1 MRRTLKKATKA
12 KKISLH
18 YKALDAVKR
27 YEQALSIPNQHAFL
41 SQEKQLALKLAQHYE
56 KKDLTKYSKYC
67 AQYDRLIVQLLD
79 KGGETFMLSNDATQ
93 FILTERQTAGDPP
106 DD

>member
-1 MRRTLKKATKA
+1 M
-12 KKISLH
+12 
-18 YKALDAVKR
+18 KR

-56 KKDLTKYSKYC
+56 KKVLTKYRKYC
-67 AQYDRLIVQLLD
+67 AQYYRLSVQLLD
-79 KGGETFMLSNDATQ
+79 KGGETSVVAPDAIQ
-93 FILTERQTAGDPP
+93 SLMTERQAAGDPP